1 MNRIPYKL
9 VNRSPLTFLTEAQVD
24 SDFCITFADTS
35 LFNTSVYEKEFD
47 MDMVMWLDADCGT
60 LW

>member
-47 MDMVMWLDADCGT
+47 MDMVMWLDAD
-60 LW
+60 